1 MTITKLQ
8 IPQIISYLDNRKI
21 PYDKEFLTKLSLY
34 HDLILL
40 WSNRMNLV
48 SGGDMKNL
56 ISNHFLDSL
65 DPIAEIPD
73 TGEMIDIGSGA
84 GFPAIPFAIFRPRLK
99 VTLLESIHKKIL
111 FLKTVKE
118 YLGLENTEVIEMRL
132 EQFSAPRKFDLATIR
147 ALPGREKHIGKIK
160 ELIKSEGK
168 IIIYEKRGLFRVVSV
183 YHPKTK

>member
-1 MTITKLQ
+1 MAINKIQTSQ
-8 IPQIISYLDNRKI
+8 ILSYLDNREI
-21 PYDKEFLTKLSLY
+21 PYNQEFLSKLGLY
-34 HDLILL
+34 HDLILS
-40 WSNRMNLV
+40 WSSRMNLV

-65 DPIAEIPD
+65 DPIAEIPE

-84 GFPAIPFAIFRPRLK
+84 GFPAIPFAIFRPSLK

-118 YLGLENTEVIEMRL
+118 KLNLENIEVIEMRL

-147 ALPGREKHIGKIK
+147 ALPGREKHIDKIK
-160 ELIKSEGK
+160 ELIKSEGR
-168 IIIYEKRGLFRVVSV
+168 IIIFEKRGLFRVISV
-183 YHPKTK
+183 